1 MPEISRFLGIIITM
15 YYSDHQ
21 PPHFHVRYGDSKAQV
36 TIEANLNLEWKP
48 APPRVFGLIAEW
60 ALAHQDELR
69 EDWQLVQNEALPNK
83 IAPLE

>member
-1 MPEISRFLGIIITM
+1 M

-21 PPHFHVRYGDSKAQV
+21 PPHFHVRYGDSKAQI
-36 TIEANLNLEWKP
+36 TIESISILNGTL
-48 APPRVFGLIAEW
+48 PPRVFGLIAEW

-69 EDWQLVQNEALPNK
+69 KDWQLVQNEAIPNK

>member
-36 TIEANLNLEWKP
+36 TIESISILNGTL
-48 APPRVFGLIAEW
+48 PPRVFGLIAEW

>member
-21 PPHFHVRYGDSKAQV
+21 PPHFHVRYGNSKAQV
-36 TIEANLNLEWKP
+36 TIKSISILNGTL
-48 APPRVFGLIAEW
+48 PPRVFELIAEW
-60 ALAHQDELR
+60 ALVHQDELR
-69 EDWQLVQNEALPNK
+69 EDWQLIQNEALPNK